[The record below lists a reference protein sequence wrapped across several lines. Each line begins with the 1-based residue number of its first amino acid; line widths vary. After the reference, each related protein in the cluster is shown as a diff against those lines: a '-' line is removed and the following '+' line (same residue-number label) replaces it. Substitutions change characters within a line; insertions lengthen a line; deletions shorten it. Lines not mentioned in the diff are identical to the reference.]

1 MRRYPARRRL
11 RPAPRRV
18 RFLTMT
24 PRPSLGKSHYDGSA
38 LIADPI
44 HEYIT
49 FTVPVAVPTRDATHK
64 EPPETT
70 EKDLI
75 DSPWVQRLRSIFQL
89 QSARWVYPSAEHS
102 RFVHSLG
109 AMHVAGRFA
118 RHLYPFLKQAVPNAP
133 SAHYIEELLRVTAL
147 VHDIGH
153 GPFCHFFDEN
163 FLEPFHLTHEKLG
176 QIIIR
181 EHLGSI
187 IRKIRRSPSGPFAK
201 GEALDPDQIAH
212 LILKD
217 KSKDSSR
224 MPRWLTMLQPIISG
238 SYTGDNLDYVL
249 RDSYMC
255 GVAVGPVDLSRL
267 IHYTMI
273 TEKGFTIHKTGL
285 PALQMFLNT
294 RMYLYSNVYY
304 HRTTRAIDIHLREI
318 FGDTMQILFPHNP
331 SKKMD
336 QYLHLTDWSLLEEVR
351 EWGASR
357 NPTQRRLGNE
367 WARIL
372 VRDVKW
378 KMAYSTILKDKG
390 QARGMDFP
398 SREQFESQIRREL
411 PMRLQKTPFRV
422 DMAPLDPRPDPKDAR
437 GILLYVYDANTRAVS
452 TEPLEEFLDLLPTRL
467 IQFRT
472 YALNHDR
479 DAELS
484 RAAATVLNKT
494 ASSSL
499 TNL

>member
-1 MRRYPARRRL
+1 MSTPA
-11 RPAPRRV
+11 
-18 RFLTMT
+18 
-24 PRPSLGKSHYDGSA
+24 SLGTLHYDGSA

-49 FTVPVAVPTRDATHK
+49 FTTPFSTSLASLGSVSEA
-64 EPPETT
+64 T
-70 EKDLI
+70 EKELI
-75 DSPWVQRLRSIFQL
+75 DSPWMQRLRSIFQL

-118 RHLYPFLKQAVPNAP
+118 RHLYPFLEKAAKDVP
-133 SAHYIEELLRVTAL
+133 SANYIEELLRVTSL
-147 VHDIGH
+147 LHDIGH

-163 FLEPFHLTHEKLG
+163 FLEQFHLTHEKLG

-181 EHLGSI
+181 EHLGKI
-187 IRKIRRSPSGPFAK
+187 IRGIRRSPSGLFAR
-201 GEALDPDQIAH
+201 GEELDPDQIAH

-224 MPRWLTMLQPIISG
+224 MPRWLNFLQPVISG

-318 FGDTMQILFPHNP
+318 FGETMKLVFPHDP
-331 SKKMD
+331 QKKMD
-336 QYLHLTDWSLLEEVR
+336 DYLNLTDWSFLEQVR
-351 EWGASR
+351 NWGKSQHPRWRA
-357 NPTQRRLGNE
+357 LGEE
-367 WARIL
+367 WAFIL
-372 VRDVKW
+372 NRNVKW
-378 KMAYSTILKDKG
+378 KMAYNTILSDKG
-390 QARGMDFP
+390 LARGMDFP
-398 SREQFESQIRREL
+398 SREQFEALIQKEL
-411 PMRLQKTPFRV
+411 PERLQKLPFRV
-422 DMAPLDPRPDPKDAR
+422 DMAPQDPRPDPKDMR
-437 GILLYVYDANTRAVS
+437 GSPLYVFDAATQEVS
-452 TEPLEEFLDLLPTRL
+452 TEPLTEFLDLLPTRL
-467 IQFRT
+467 IQFRV
-472 YALNHDR
+472 YAQNHDMDR
-479 DAELS
+479 DLA
-484 RAAATVLNKT
+484 RAAAAVLNK
-494 ASSSL
+494 APSSSIS
-499 TNL
+499 TNV

>member
-1 MRRYPARRRL
+1 VSTPA
-11 RPAPRRV
+11 
-18 RFLTMT
+18 
-24 PRPSLGKSHYDGSA
+24 SLGTLHYDGSA

-49 FTVPVAVPTRDATHK
+49 FTTPFSTSLASLGSVSEA
-64 EPPETT
+64 T
-70 EKDLI
+70 EKELI
-75 DSPWVQRLRSIFQL
+75 DSPWMQRLRSIFQL

-118 RHLYPFLKQAVPNAP
+118 RHLYPFLEKAAKDVP
-133 SAHYIEELLRVTAL
+133 SANYIEELLRVTSL
-147 VHDIGH
+147 LHDIGH

-163 FLEPFHLTHEKLG
+163 FLEQFHLTHEKLG

-181 EHLGSI
+181 EHLGKI
-187 IRKIRRSPSGPFAK
+187 IRGIRRSPSGLFAR
-201 GEALDPDQIAH
+201 GEELDPDQIAH

-224 MPRWLTMLQPIISG
+224 MPRWLNFLQPVISG

-318 FGDTMQILFPHNP
+318 FGETMKLVFPHDP
-331 SKKMD
+331 QKKMD
-336 QYLHLTDWSLLEEVR
+336 DYLNLTDWSFLEQVR
-351 EWGASR
+351 NWGKSQH
-357 NPTQRRLGNE
+357 PRRRALGEE
-367 WARIL
+367 WAFIL
-372 VRDVKW
+372 NRNVKW
-378 KMAYSTILKDKG
+378 KMAYNTILSDKG
-390 QARGMDFP
+390 LARGMDFP
-398 SREQFESQIRREL
+398 SREQFEALIQKEL
-411 PMRLQKTPFRV
+411 PERLQKLPFRV
-422 DMAPLDPRPDPKDAR
+422 DMAPQDPRPDPKDMR
-437 GILLYVYDANTRAVS
+437 GSPLFVFDAATQEVS
-452 TEPLEEFLDLLPTRL
+452 TEPLTEFLDLLPTRL
-467 IQFRT
+467 IQFRV
-472 YALNHDR
+472 YAQNHDMDR
-479 DAELS
+479 DLA
-484 RAAATVLNKT
+484 RAAAAVLNK
-494 ASSSL
+494 APSSSIS
-499 TNL
+499 TNV

>member
-1 MRRYPARRRL
+1 
-11 RPAPRRV
+11 
-18 RFLTMT
+18 MT
-24 PRPSLGKSHYDGSA
+24 PQAPALSAPYDGSA

-44 HEYIT
+44 HQYIS
-49 FTVPVAVPTRDATHK
+49 FTVPYSTPDHSER
-64 EPPETT
+64 T

-75 DSPWVQRLRSIFQL
+75 DSPWVQRLRSIYQL

-109 AMHVAGRFA
+109 TMHVAGQFA
-118 RHLYPFLKQAVPNAP
+118 RHLHPFLEQAAKDVP
-133 SAHYIEELLRVTAL
+133 SANYVESLLRVTAL

-153 GPFCHFFDEN
+153 GPFCHFFDDN
-163 FLEPFHLTHEKLG
+163 FLTSFHLTHEKLG
-176 QIIIR
+176 QLIIR

-187 IRKIRRSPSGPFAK
+187 IRKIRRSPSGPFAP
-201 GEALDPDQIAH
+201 GEELDPDQIAH

-217 KSKDSSR
+217 KGKDNSR
-224 MPRWLTMLQPIISG
+224 MPQWLNWLQPVISG

-267 IHYTMI
+267 IHYTLI
-273 TEKGFTIHKTGL
+273 TDKGFTIHKTGL

-318 FGDTMQILFPHNP
+318 FGETMRLIFPHDP
-331 SKKMD
+331 RTRMEG
-336 QYLHLTDWSLLEEVR
+336 YLTLTDWSLMEEVR
-351 EWGASR
+351 GWTKSRHATRRGLGEEWG
-357 NPTQRRLGNE
+357 
-367 WARIL
+367 RIL
-372 VRDVKW
+372 GRDVKW
-378 KMAYSTILKDKG
+378 KMAYSTVLKEKG
-390 QARGMDFP
+390 RERGMDFP
-398 SREQFESQIRREL
+398 TRDQFEKQLQKEL
-411 PMRLQKTPFRV
+411 PAKLQAIPFRV

-437 GILLYVYDANTRAVS
+437 GVPLFVYDPGTHTVS

-467 IQFRT
+467 IQFRI
-472 YALNHDR
+472 YALNHDT
-479 DAELS
+479 DAGLS

-494 ASSSL
+494 PSCIE
-499 TNL
+499 TNV

>member
-1 MRRYPARRRL
+1 
-11 RPAPRRV
+11 
-18 RFLTMT
+18 MT
-24 PRPSLGKSHYDGSA
+24 PHPSLGKSHYDGSA

-49 FTVPVAVPTRDATHK
+49 FTVPFALSAKSAVRSDQQEA
-64 EPPETT
+64 T

-75 DSPWVQRLRSIFQL
+75 DSPWAQRLRYIFQL

-118 RHLYPFLKQAVPNAP
+118 RHLYPFLAKVIRDIP

-163 FLEPFHLTHEKLG
+163 FLEQFHLTHEKLG
-176 QIIIR
+176 QLIIR
-181 EHLGSI
+181 EHLGPT
-187 IRKIRRSPSGPFAK
+187 IRRIRRSPSGPFAK
-201 GEALDPDQIAH
+201 GEELDPNQIAH

-224 MPRWLTMLQPIISG
+224 MPRWLNFLQPIISG

-273 TEKGFTIHKTGL
+273 TDKGFTIHKTGL

-318 FGDTMQILFPHNP
+318 FGDTMQLVFPHDP
-331 SKKMD
+331 RKKMD
-336 QYLHLTDWSLLEEVR
+336 AYLHLTDWSLLEEVR
-351 EWGASR
+351 GWTKSR
-357 NPTQRRLGNE
+357 QATRRRLGEE
-367 WARIL
+367 WAL
-372 VRDVKW
+372 VLGRDVKW
-378 KMAYSTILKDKG
+378 KMAYNTILKEKG
-390 QARGMDFP
+390 QERGMDFP
-398 SREQFESQIRREL
+398 SREQFEKQIQKEL
-411 PMRLQKTPFRV
+411 PGRLQQVPFKV
-422 DMAPLDPRPDPKDAR
+422 DMAPLDPRPDPKDTR
-437 GILLYVYDANTRAVS
+437 GVPLYVYDSGTQTVS

-467 IQFRT
+467 IQFRIYT
-472 YALNHDR
+472 LDHAT
-479 DAELS
+479 DAEFS
-484 RAAATVLNKT
+484 RVAATVLNK
-494 ASSSL
+494 APSSIP

>member
-1 MRRYPARRRL
+1 M
-11 RPAPRRV
+11 
-18 RFLTMT
+18 
-24 PRPSLGKSHYDGSA
+24 KSAASIGTSSTRHYDGLA

-49 FTVPVAVPTRDATHK
+49 FTVPFGAAVDSKRQGMEA
-64 EPPETT
+64 T

-75 DSPWVQRLRSIFQL
+75 DSPWMQRLRCIYQL

-118 RHLYPFLKQAVPNAP
+118 RHLYPFLEQTIRDIP
-133 SAHYIEELLRVTAL
+133 SVNYVEELLRVTAL

-153 GPFCHFFDEN
+153 GPFCHFFDDN
-163 FLEPFHLTHEKLG
+163 FLRSFNLTHEKLG

-181 EHLGSI
+181 DHLGPTI
-187 IRKIRRSPSGPFAK
+187 KKIRRSPSGPFAK
-201 GEALDPDQIAH
+201 GETLDPEQVAH

-217 KSKDSSR
+217 KSKDTSR
-224 MPRWLTMLQPIISG
+224 IPKWLNFLQPVISG

-267 IHYTMI
+267 IHYTLV
-273 TEKGFTIHKTGL
+273 TQKGFTIHKTGL

-304 HRTTRAIDIHLREI
+304 HRTTRALDIHLKEI
-318 FGDTMQILFPHNP
+318 FGETMRIVFKDDPRD
-331 SKKMD
+331 KMEE
-336 QYLHLTDWSLLEEVR
+336 YLNLTDWSLFEEVR
-351 EWGASR
+351 GWNKARS
-357 NPTQRRLGNE
+357 PKQKRLGGE

-372 VRDVKW
+372 SRNVKW
-378 KMAYSTILKDKG
+378 KMAYNTILKDDGKG
-390 QARGMDFP
+390 RGMDFP
-398 SREQFESQIRREL
+398 TGEYYEDRIRKEL
-411 PMRLQKTPFRV
+411 PARLAGISFKV
-422 DMAPLDPRPDPKDAR
+422 DMAPQDPRPDPKDTR
-437 GILLYVYDANTRAVS
+437 GTPLFVFDPATREIS
-452 TEPLEEFLDLLPTRL
+452 TKPLEEFLDHLPTRL
-467 IQFRT
+467 FQFRI
-472 YALNHDR
+472 YALDHNN

-484 RAAATVLNKT
+484 RAAAMVLDK
-494 ASSSL
+494 SPSSL
-499 TNL
+499 DTNV

>member
-1 MRRYPARRRL
+1 MK
-11 RPAPRRV
+11 
-18 RFLTMT
+18 T
-24 PRPSLGKSHYDGSA
+24 PLALGKLHYDGSA

-49 FTVPVAVPTRDATHK
+49 FTAPFSASPDDASLVTL
-64 EPPETT
+64 ETT

-75 DSPWVQRLRSIFQL
+75 DSPWMQRLRYIFQL

-118 RHLYPFLKQAVPNAP
+118 HHLYPFLQKAAEDVP
-133 SAHYIEELLRVTAL
+133 SANYVEELLRVTAL

-163 FLEPFHLTHEKLG
+163 FLEQFHLTHEKLG
-176 QIIIR
+176 QLIIR
-181 EHLGSI
+181 EHLAPI
-187 IRKIRRSPSGPFAK
+187 IRKIRRSPSGAFAK
-201 GEALDPDQIAH
+201 GEALDPDQVAH

-224 MPRWLTMLQPIISG
+224 IPRWLSFLQPVISG

-255 GVAVGPVDLSRL
+255 GVAVGPVDLARL

-318 FGDTMQILFPHNP
+318 FSDTMKVVFPEDP
-331 SKKMD
+331 SKKMEE
-336 QYLHLTDWSLLEEVR
+336 YLRFTDWSLLEEVR
-351 EWGASR
+351 AWGKTKDRTRS
-357 NPTQRRLGNE
+357 RLGQE
-367 WARIL
+367 WAHIL
-372 VRDVKW
+372 NRNVKW
-378 KMAYSTILKDKG
+378 KMAYNTVLSDKDRP
-390 QARGMDFP
+390 RGMDFQN
-398 SREQFESQIRREL
+398 REQYEHQIRKEL
-411 PMRLQKTPFRV
+411 PSELEALPFKV
-422 DMAPLDPRPDPKDAR
+422 DLAPQDPRPDPRDMR
-437 GILLYVYDANTRAVS
+437 GSPLYVFDPATQEVS
-452 TEPLEEFLDLLPTRL
+452 TGPLTEFLALLPTRL
-467 IQFRT
+467 IQFRV
-472 YALNHDR
+472 YAQNHDTDR
-479 DAELS
+479 ELA
-484 RAAATVLNKT
+484 RAASAVLNKESP
-494 ASSSL
+494 SSSIS
-499 TNL
+499 TNV

>member
-1 MRRYPARRRL
+1 
-11 RPAPRRV
+11 
-18 RFLTMT
+18 MT
-24 PRPSLGKSHYDGSA
+24 PHPSLGKSHYDGSA

-49 FTVPVAVPTRDATHK
+49 FTVPFALSAKSAVRSDQQEA
-64 EPPETT
+64 T

-75 DSPWVQRLRSIFQL
+75 DSPWAQRLRYIFQL

-118 RHLYPFLKQAVPNAP
+118 RHLYPFLAKVIRDVP
-133 SAHYIEELLRVTAL
+133 SASYIEELLRVTAL

-163 FLEPFHLTHEKLG
+163 FLEQFHLTHEKLG
-176 QIIIR
+176 QLIIR
-181 EHLGSI
+181 EHLGPT
-187 IRKIRRSPSGPFAK
+187 IRRIRRSPSGPFAK
-201 GEALDPDQIAH
+201 GEELDPNQIAH

-224 MPRWLTMLQPIISG
+224 MPRWLNFLQPIISG

-273 TEKGFTIHKTGL
+273 TDKGFTIHKTGL

-318 FGDTMQILFPHNP
+318 FGDTMRLVFPHDP
-331 SKKMD
+331 RKKMD
-336 QYLHLTDWSLLEEVR
+336 AYLHLTDWSLLEEVR
-351 EWGASR
+351 GWTKSR
-357 NPTQRRLGNE
+357 QATRRRLGEE
-367 WARIL
+367 WAL
-372 VRDVKW
+372 VLGRDVKW
-378 KMAYSTILKDKG
+378 KMAYNTILKEKG
-390 QARGMDFP
+390 QERGMDFP
-398 SREQFESQIRREL
+398 SREQFEKQIQKEL
-411 PMRLQKTPFRV
+411 PDKLQQVPFKV
-422 DMAPLDPRPDPKDAR
+422 DMAPLDPRPDPKDTR
-437 GILLYVYDANTRAVS
+437 GVPLYVYDSGTQTVS

-467 IQFRT
+467 IQFRIYT
-472 YALNHDR
+472 LGHAT
-479 DAELS
+479 DAEFS
-484 RAAATVLNKT
+484 RVAATVLNK
-494 ASSSL
+494 APSSIP

>member
-1 MRRYPARRRL
+1 MKPL
-11 RPAPRRV
+11 H
-18 RFLTMT
+18 
-24 PRPSLGKSHYDGSA
+24 SLGKSHYDGSA

-49 FTVPVAVPTRDATHK
+49 FTVPFAVPARGPAPG
-64 EPPETT
+64 EPLETT

-75 DSPWVQRLRSIFQL
+75 DSPWVQRLRRIYQL

-118 RHLYPFLKQAVPNAP
+118 RHLYPFLLKAVPHVP
-133 SAHYIEELLRVTAL
+133 SAPYIEELLRVTAL

-153 GPFCHFFDEN
+153 GPFCHFFDDN
-163 FLEPFHLTHEKLG
+163 FLEHFHLTHEKLG
-176 QIIIR
+176 QVIIR
-181 EHLGSI
+181 EHLGPI
-187 IRKIRRSPSGPFAK
+187 IRKIRRSPTGLFAK
-201 GEALDPDQIAH
+201 GEELDPDQIAH

-217 KSKDSSR
+217 KGKDSSR
-224 MPRWLTMLQPIISG
+224 MPRWLNVLQPVISG

-273 TEKGFTIHKTGL
+273 TENGFTIHKTGL

-318 FGDTMQILFPHNP
+318 FGDTMGLLFPHDP
-331 SKKMD
+331 RKKMD
-336 QYLHLTDWSLLEEVR
+336 EYLALTDWSLLEEVR
-351 EWGASR
+351 GWVASS
-357 NPTQRRLGNE
+357 NPKRRRLGEE

-372 VRDVKW
+372 GRDVKW
-378 KMAYSTILKDKG
+378 KMAYNTVLKEKG
-390 QARGMDFP
+390 QERGMDFP
-398 SREQFESQIRREL
+398 SSEQFEKQIQKEL
-411 PMRLQKTPFRV
+411 PSGLHRVPFRV
-422 DMAPLDPRPDPKDAR
+422 DMAPLDPRPDPKDTR
-437 GILLYVYDANTRAVS
+437 GVPLYVYDPGTRTVS

-467 IQFRT
+467 IQFRI
-472 YALNHDR
+472 YAPNHDT
-479 DAELS
+479 DAEFS
-484 RAAATVLNKT
+484 RAAAAVLNK
-494 ASSSL
+494 APSSL
-499 TNL
+499 PTNI